1 MNTKERAPLPDSLSE
16 SSVDSEEISEEELL
30 EAPESAEDESVDENH
45 QMPEDDV
52 EKQADK
58 AESAKESKVLLE
70 SPKTFAGNV
79 KERDEVDEDVVED
92 EAELERETKDGGD
105 EDDELTVVEPE
116 IQKNCTNDVEHQE
129 LGDQTGPLEPEND
142 ERESSAVNA
151 ENVPESDPTVRNGV
165 WSSAETTDEPEASA
179 EKLLSTTSPVLESP
193 VLHSPFS
200 NASMSPVEQLDVSG
214 EPQEVSVS
222 ELQDLESSTEEPSGI
237 VEVQS
242 RFTIAPAWQRSLTS
256 GDAQEQTQTIS
267 LVLPETNASNESPQ
281 TTELITPVQEEQP
294 KAARA
299 QSSPTLPVCKETPQ
313 LQEEN
318 LFGVRLR
325 KTPVLHRYGL
335 DGDSPW
341 TPTQTESSGAQETP
355 DHDQSSRKL
364 ILPKKPDLLA
374 DSVMSVRKIPG
385 TSILQQLTVYKKDL
399 VYYFVLFYSKDM

>member
-1 MNTKERAPLPDSLSE
+1 MVNTKERAPLPDSLSE
-16 SSVDSEEISEEELL
+16 SSVDSEEISEETTEEELL
-30 EAPESAEDESVDENH
+30 EAPESAEDESVDETH
-45 QMPEDDV
+45 QVPEDDV

-70 SPKTFAGNV
+70 SPKTFANNV

-129 LGDQTGPLEPEND
+129 LGDQTCPLEPEND

-165 WSSAETTDEPEASA
+165 WSSAE
-179 EKLLSTTSPVLESP
+179 KLLSTASPVLESP
-193 VLHSPFS
+193 VLHPPFS

-222 ELQDLESSTEEPSGI
+222 ELQDLESSTEEPSRM

-385 TSILQQLTVYKKDL
+385 TSFLQQLTV
-399 VYYFVLFYSKDM
+399 